1 MFNFKKYFVPMSQ
14 YMAAQ
19 TQIMQ
24 LTAKKDSLEAD
35 IAELESSINEEMRYN
50 AELSVDNKKLR
61 EELRET
67 KNKLIATRDCIRL
80 QKYLSTLMFTFV
92 IGELLIILA
101 LI

>member
-1 MFNFKKYFVPMSQ
+1 MSQ

-35 IAELESSINEEMRYN
+35 IAELESSVNEEMRYN
-50 AELSVDNKKLR
+50 DELLLDRKNLR
-61 EELRET
+61 EELLQIT
-67 KNKLIATRDCIRL
+67 NKLTTAKDCIRL
-80 QKYLSTLMFTFV
+80 QKYLSTLLFTFV
-92 IGELLIILA
+92 IGELFVIIA

>member
-1 MFNFKKYFVPMSQ
+1 MSQ

-35 IAELESSINEEMRYN
+35 VAELKSSINEEMRYN
-50 AELSVDNKKLR
+50 DELSVDNKKLR
-61 EELRET
+61 EELREI
-67 KNKLIATRDCIRL
+67 KNKLIAARDYIQL
-80 QKYLSTLMFTFV
+80 QQYLSTLMFTFV

>member
-1 MFNFKKYFVPMSQ
+1 MSQ

>member
-19 TQIMQ
+19 TQIIQ

-35 IAELESSINEEMRYN
+35 ITELESSINEEMRYN
-50 AELSVDNKKLR
+50 
-61 EELRET
+61 EELLKDKQNLSNELGQVT
-67 KNKLIATRDCIRL
+67 NKLMAAKDCIRL
-80 QKYLSTLMFTFV
+80 QKYLSTLLFTFI
-92 IGELLIILA
+92 IGELFVIIA

>member
-1 MFNFKKYFVPMSQ
+1 MS
-14 YMAAQ
+14 AQ

-35 IAELESSINEEMRYN
+35 IAELESSIKEEMRYN
-50 AELSVDNKKLR
+50 DELSVDNKKLR

-67 KNKLIATRDCIRL
+67 KNKLIAARDCIRL